1 MAVVLDM
8 NPNVATEQQDDAV
21 LVQRLKDRD
30 RSAME
35 DLVRLHGAKLY
46 GLALQITR
54 NEDDAQEVMQ
64 DALVTIW
71 NKVSSFEGRSA
82 FTSWM
87 YRVTANVALMRL
99 RKQKK
104 FEHNVSIENQGPDG
118 DLPVIQL
125 PDKREQPDAAAQRE
139 ELGTHVQAAIDGLP
153 EPYRSA
159 VVLADVEGLSLQ
171 EIADATEASI
181 PAVKSRL
188 HRGRLALRK
197 VLEPYLKEG
206 ER

>member
-1 MAVVLDM
+1 MTKGRGRRNSFRLSESKLLRMAVVLDM

-46 GLALQITR
+46 GLALQIAR

-64 DALVTIW
+64 DSLVTIW
-71 NKVSSFEGRSA
+71 NKIGTFEGRSA

-104 FEHNVSIENQGPDG
+104 FEHNISIEN
-118 DLPVIQL
+118 
-125 PDKREQPDAAAQRE
+125 
-139 ELGTHVQAAIDGLP
+139 
-153 EPYRSA
+153 
-159 VVLADVEGLSLQ
+159 
-171 EIADATEASI
+171 
-181 PAVKSRL
+181 
-188 HRGRLALRK
+188 
-197 VLEPYLKEG
+197 
-206 ER
+206 